1 MEVTVVTTG
10 LAEEVT
16 VAEIKTITGYPGTD
30 QDTRIEKL
38 ITVAREWLEART
50 GTSALAKSYKAHFEK
65 SDRDSGGW
73 YELPFSP
80 VIATPAITVTVCGV
94 SSTFEQK
101 GLSRVYVR
109 PAATWATIPAGGS
122 ETYYVEV
129 VFTAGK
135 SSETANECIRRIV
148 VSMFNEPQDGAEVSV
163 SRLPYDTMRLIE
175 SIDQNTG
182 F

>member
-1 MEVTVVTTG
+1 MEVTVLTTD
-10 LAEEVT
+10 LTEEVT
-16 VAEIKTITGYPGTD
+16 VAEIKTINGYPGTD

-50 GTSALAKSYKAHFEK
+50 GTSALAKSYKAYFEK
-65 SDRDSGGW
+65 SDRDSEGW

-109 PAATWATIPAGGS
+109 PAVMYATIPAGGS
-122 ETYYVEV
+122 ENYYVEV
-129 VFTAGK
+129 TFTAGK
-135 SSETANECIRRIV
+135 SSETANELIRRIV
-148 VSMFNEPQDGAEVSV
+148 VSMFNNPEDGGEVSI
-163 SRLPYDTMRLIE
+163 SRLPYDTLRLIS
-175 SIDQNTG
+175 SIEQNTG